1 MSSAARSPR
10 LASTRR
16 EAAAEFARRWSST
29 PSATSRRTTGR
40 RFTAEWLCLREPF
53 DAIARDVAASRLKL
67 REQLA
72 YLSANASGPLRVI
85 DLACGTGANLRW
97 LAPRLGGDQQWL
109 VVDHDAA
116 LLHRWPQC
124 LAAAREGASSTPR
137 QRSPH
142 HDTRLASPIRWH
154 GPGFDAAI
162 IRRRLDLARHL
173 ERLPWHAA
181 QLVTAS
187 ALLDLVSVGWL
198 HRLMTAAVSARVAL
212 LMALTVDGR
221 HVWAPRDADD
231 GEVAALFAAH
241 QHRDKGFE
249 GPALGADAGP
259 ALERALHAAGYRVHV
274 ARSDWQLDGRNVRAR
289 ALLHALIDG
298 MAGAAQEQQPRA
310 AALVQA
316 WRQRR
321 LALAPGGTLRVGH
334 VDLLALPPR

>member
-1 MSSAARSPR
+1 MSPAIRSPIVEP
-10 LASTRR
+10 TRI
-16 EAAAEFARRWSST
+16 
-29 PSATSRRTTGR
+29 ATSKRTTGQ
-40 RFTAEWLCLREPF
+40 RFSAEWLRQREPF
-53 DAIARDVAASRLKL
+53 DAIARDAAVSRFKL
-67 REQLA
+67 RDGLA
-72 YLSANASGPLRVI
+72 SARAGTGAPLRVI

-116 LLHRWPQC
+116 LLRRWPAC
-124 LAAAREGASSTPR
+124 LAADGQAPPTR
-137 QRSPH
+137 QHRSPH
-142 HDTRLASPIRWH
+142 HDTRLATPLRWQ

-162 IRRRLDLARHL
+162 VRRRLDLAQDL
-173 ERLPWHAA
+173 ERLPWQAA

-187 ALLDLVSVGWL
+187 ALLDLVSSAWL
-198 HRLMTAAVSARVAL
+198 QRLVAAAVSARVAL
-212 LMALTVDGR
+212 SMALNVDGR

-274 ARSDWQLDGRNVRAR
+274 ARSDWQLDGRDVRAR

-298 MAGAAQEQQPRA
+298 IAAAAQEQQPQA

-321 LALAPGGTLRVGH
+321 LALARRGTLRMGH
-334 VDLLALPPR
+334 VDVVAVPPR